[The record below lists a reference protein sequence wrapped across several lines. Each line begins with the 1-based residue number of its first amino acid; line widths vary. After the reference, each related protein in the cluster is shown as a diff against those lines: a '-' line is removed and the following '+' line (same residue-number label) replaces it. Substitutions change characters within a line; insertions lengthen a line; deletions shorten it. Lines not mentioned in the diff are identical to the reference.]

1 MVIVNLF
8 NGQHFF
14 AFGQF
19 FQRSQI
25 KSIIISAIFEHD
37 EHHES
42 SLILCLPCR
51 KINIMKKLELLVE
64 NIKCGGC
71 MTSIKKGILELAG
84 VMHVDIAL
92 EEEKIT
98 IEGDRLNRAAILKK
112 LDGMGYPEKGN
123 NTLFKEAK
131 SYVSC
136 AIGKVSA

>member
-1 MVIVNLF
+1 M
-8 NGQHFF
+8 
-14 AFGQF
+14 
-19 FQRSQI
+19 
-25 KSIIISAIFEHD
+25 
-37 EHHES
+37 
-42 SLILCLPCR
+42 LITILAPLSR
-51 KINIMKKLELLVE
+51 YLAEKTSNMKKLELFVE

-84 VMHVDIAL
+84 VTHVEIAL

-98 IEGDRLNRAAILKK
+98 IEGDRLNRTAIAKK

-136 AIGKVSA
+136 AIGKMS

>member
-1 MVIVNLF
+1 MT
-8 NGQHFF
+8 
-14 AFGQF
+14 
-19 FQRSQI
+19 
-25 KSIIISAIFEHD
+25 
-37 EHHES
+37 
-42 SLILCLPCR
+42 LITIHLPFLPYLAE
-51 KINIMKKLELLVE
+51 KINIMEKLELFVE

-71 MTSIKKGILELAG
+71 MTSIKKGILDLSG
-84 VMHVDIAL
+84 VTNVDIAL

-98 IEGDRLNRAAILKK
+98 IEGIHLNKAAIAKK